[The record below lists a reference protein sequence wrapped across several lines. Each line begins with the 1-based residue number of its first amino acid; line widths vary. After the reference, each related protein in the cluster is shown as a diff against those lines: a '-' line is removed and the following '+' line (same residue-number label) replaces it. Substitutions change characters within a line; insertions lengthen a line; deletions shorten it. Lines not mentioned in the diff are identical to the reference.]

1 MPELDHINIEHRLE
15 EIPGWEYRDD
25 KLVRE
30 FRFKNFVE
38 AFDWMKRV
46 ADKAEEM
53 NHHPDWSNVYNRVRV
68 ELTTHDAGSVTDKD
82 FALAKIMNVL
92 RGA

>member
-1 MPELDHINIEHRLE
+1 MSELDSLNIEHRLA
-15 EIPGWEYRDD
+15 EIPGWSYQDG

-46 ADKAEEM
+46 ADEAERM
-53 NHHPDWSNVYNRVRV
+53 NHHPDWTNVYNRVRV
-68 ELTTHDAGSVTDKD
+68 ELTTHDAGQVTERD
-82 FALAKIMNVL
+82 FQLAKAMNQL
-92 RGA
+92 LG